1 MGFSLFYLAESLL
14 LLANSVAIL
23 SDRFLKKC
31 TNNNLYIIYLKKY
44 RGNK

>member
-1 MGFSLFYLAESLL
+1 MGFSLFYIIESLL

-31 TNNNLYIIYLKKY
+31 NINNK
-44 RGNK
+44 